1 MFGKITRDSIARTYS
16 NVKGHLH
23 RGYHRAK
30 HILGQVDHGIK
41 VAKHVYSALAP
52 AIDHFGGSGLH
63 KHVTKAIGGYENV
76 RNKVMDVHDTA
87 GHHVNQV
94 VGNLKKAVPSIGL

>member
-1 MFGKITRDSIARTYS
+1 MFGKISRESIARTVS

-30 HILGQVDHGIK
+30 NILGHVDQGIR
-41 VAKHVYSALAP
+41 VAKQVYSALAP
-52 AIDHFGGSGLH
+52 TIDHLGGGGLH
-63 KHVTKAIGGYENV
+63 KHVVKAIGGYENIKS
-76 RNKVMDVHDTA
+76 KVMDAHDTT

-94 VGNLKKAVPSIGL
+94 VGNLKKAIPSIGL